1 MAVARHLPASMVW
14 ACDISDNALSLA
26 RDNAQLNHVAVR
38 FEQVDILSAE
48 DRKVL
53 PECDVLVS
61 NPPYVT
67 RAEMK
72 AMDTHMMEYEPH
84 LALFRENKASL
95 HFYRAIGAFA

>member
-1 MAVARHLPASMVW
+1 MAVARHLPSSMVC

-26 RDNAQLNHVAVR
+26 RENAQLDHVAVR

-48 DRKVL
+48 ARKVL

-67 RAEMK
+67 RAEME
-72 AMDTHMMEYEPH
+72 AMAPHVLEYEPH
-84 LALFRENKASL
+84 LALFVEKDRKSTRLNSS
-95 HFYRAIGAFA
+95 H